1 MSSAPLGSV
10 LTRMLLCLHPLLF
23 GPAHSP
29 LASQG
34 LGPHLL
40 VPLLPHHRVP
50 GAACLQ
56 GPAPP
61 CPRGRGAQRG
71 PCHHCSTGQPDAWV
85 LLAPSWR
92 EWGAAALLV
101 PPSSISVNPGSES
114 LGGRSNI
121 SQHLRLRNRRRRPQ
135 LSGNLGG
142 NERSNPG
149 PQRQQSLVW
158 VGGGD
163 RTCHSR
169 LQCHVHPLLESLPW
183 VTFGACV
190 LVCFL
195 LGFGNDLRY

>member
-1 MSSAPLGSV
+1 MTILTSHLLQVPLLHPLLPGSTPAMSSAPLGSV

-29 LASQG
+29 LACQG

-40 VPLLPHHRVP
+40 VPPLPHHRVP

-71 PCHHCSTGQPDAWV
+71 PCHRCSTGQPDAWV

-101 PPSSISVNPGSES
+101 PPASISVNPGSES
-114 LGGRSNI
+114 LGGHSNI
-121 SQHLRLRNRRRRPQ
+121 SQHLRLRNRSFQ
-135 LSGNLGG
+135 GI
-142 NERSNPG
+142 
-149 PQRQQSLVW
+149 LVATRGLTR
-158 VGGGD
+158 VPRG
-163 RTCHSR
+163 SR
-169 LQCHVHPLLESLPW
+169 V
-183 VTFGACV
+183 
-190 LVCFL
+190 
-195 LGFGNDLRY
+195 